1 MSWALQPHANGG
13 RKGTEG
19 VCFKPGEKNSG
30 TELLT
35 HLESWIEPTGVG
47 MEDNLSLLRDQVG
60 TCTLHF
66 SLGWDQ

>member
-1 MSWALQPHANGG
+1 MLMEGG
-13 RKGTEG
+13 RGLREYVLKQ
-19 VCFKPGEKNSG
+19 EKK
-30 TELLT
+30 TVVPELLT
-35 HLESWIEPTGVG
+35 HLESWTGPTGVG